1 MMENCDVVFD
11 IFLLRRDGEELFSSL
26 HIVLWHILRANHL
39 NLSHCFIFSCHS
51 WTGVSTK
58 PRTNIS
64 VHQKRLKF
72 MLMHPSVAEMAG
84 QFSSG
89 KQREADKHDLRKD
102 YIFSNVL
109 IIQNILV
116 ASLHLSVQ
124 TAAVNPK
131 LMKWCAPH
139 FLSTYFTQVF
149 ETFPTHW
156 HCKITPSQNF
166 RLSSPPL
173 ADCHNQFWF
182 QINYSNFTYPLKL
195 FTKAINVHYKFSS
208 LGKDITEYKE
218 HFKLWSINEVQG
230 NTSVRKQNTLC
241 SPFSHFQYNRSLST
255 YPGKQDAHLPTTE
268 FELLCNILFK

>member
-1 MMENCDVVFD
+1 
-11 IFLLRRDGEELFSSL
+11 
-26 HIVLWHILRANHL
+26 
-39 NLSHCFIFSCHS
+39 
-51 WTGVSTK
+51 
-58 PRTNIS
+58 
-64 VHQKRLKF
+64 
-72 MLMHPSVAEMAG
+72 
-84 QFSSG
+84 
-89 KQREADKHDLRKD
+89 
-102 YIFSNVL
+102 
-109 IIQNILV
+109 
-116 ASLHLSVQ
+116 
-124 TAAVNPK
+124 
-131 LMKWCAPH
+131 MKWCAPH

-182 QINYSNFTYPLKL
+182 QINYSNFTYPLQL

-218 HFKLWSINEVQG
+218 HFKLWSTNEVQG

-241 SPFSHFQYNRSLST
+241 SPFSHFQCNRSLST

-268 FELLCNILFK
+268 FELLCNILFLKLNQGQETTRVTWPSHSIWTSLPFPFLLKSLSWEIIHNMLRWQVGLRVVQNDWPLGETKINTAN